1 MALRQFSGNKTK
13 AAPRRDGLSGLLICP
28 QAFLFS
34 YLTLATNFAG
44 LLHRSQKST
53 IQIVFLLT

>member
-1 MALRQFSGNKTK
+1 MAIHQFSGNYSK
-13 AAPRRDGLSGLLICP
+13 ASPHRDGLSGLLICP

-44 LLHRSQKST
+44 LLRRSQKST

>member
-1 MALRQFSGNKTK
+1 MTGNYSK
-13 AAPRRDGLSGLLICP
+13 ASPHRDGLSGLLICP

-44 LLHRSQKST
+44 LLRRSQKST